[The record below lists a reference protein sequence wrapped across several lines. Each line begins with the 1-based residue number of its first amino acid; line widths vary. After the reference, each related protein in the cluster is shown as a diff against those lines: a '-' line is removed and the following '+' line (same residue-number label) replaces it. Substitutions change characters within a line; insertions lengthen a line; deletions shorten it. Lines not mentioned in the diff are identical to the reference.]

1 MNAACPEL
9 GCKQGTKA
17 VPPVP
22 HRLITNVDAT
32 FEQNV
37 FDLAQ
42 RQRIADIQHHR
53 EANDLG
59 RTVEITAG
67 ISHRLR
73 LRNSPSPLKPIYSD
87 SASDTLRRLHRRRG
101 VLGTLAFRPRRSAD
115 RLPNAAFRP
124 IKLV

>member
-1 MNAACPEL
+1 MNATFPGLSGEHWP
-9 GCKQGTKA
+9 KP

-22 HRLITNVDAT
+22 HRFVANVDAT

-37 FDLAQ
+37 FNLAQ
-42 RQRIADIQHHR
+42 RKRIADVQHHR
-53 EANDLG
+53 EPNDLG

-87 SASDTLRRLHRRRG
+87 NALQKAYPKMGETSSLD
-101 VLGTLAFRPRRSAD
+101 LGKEA
-115 RLPNAAFRP
+115 
-124 IKLV
+124 